1 MEITADP
8 WCKVRTWFVI
18 EDPDV
23 WGRPLAV
30 AENGALLGTAGSVLS
45 TDTQDGAF
53 TRPAL
58 WGSLDGLPKMLAYT
72 CSLRL
77 TSNCSAF
84 S

>member
-1 MEITADP
+1 VEITADP

-23 WGRPLAV
+23 WGRSVAV
-30 AENGALLGTAGSVLS
+30 AEDGALLGTAGSVLS
-45 TDTQDGAF
+45 TYTLDGAF
-53 TRPAL
+53 TRPAR
-58 WGSLDGLPKMLAYT
+58 WGSLDGQPKMLAYT
-72 CSLRL
+72 CSVRL

>member
-1 MEITADP
+1 MVQGANWSVIGDPTCGEGQSQSQRTA
-8 WCKVRTWFVI
+8 RY
-18 EDPDV
+18 
-23 WGRPLAV
+23 LAR
-30 AENGALLGTAGSVLS
+30 LS
-45 TDTQDGAF
+45 TYTLDGAF

-72 CSLRL
+72 CSVRL